1 MDKRCYMD
9 AIFSSLLVNDPKS
22 FEVSVDEAMNNIAKK
37 LSDVVNSYD
46 PKDLPLLAAAM
57 NVAAQSLKAV
67 IGDTGTELSKLFEK
81 KLAAIAVVNYKD
93 GGKQ

>member
-1 MDKRCYMD
+1 MCR
-9 AIFSSLLVNDPKS
+9 IFNCDRRHG
-22 FEVSVDEAMNNIAKK
+22 NYCAKK

-46 PKDLPLLAAAM
+46 SKDLPLLAAAM

-81 KLAAIAVVNYKD
+81 ELAAIAVVNYKD

>member
-9 AIFSSLLVNDPKS
+9 AILASLLVNDQKS
-22 FEVSVDEAMNNIAKK
+22 FGVFVNEAMNDIAEKI
-37 LSDVVNSYD
+37 SGIVNSYD

-57 NVAAQSLKAV
+57 NMAVQSLKAV

-81 KLAAIAVVNYKD
+81 ELAAIAVVNYKD

>member
-1 MDKRCYMD
+1 MD

-22 FEVSVDEAMNNIAKK
+22 FEVSVNEAMNDIAKK

-57 NVAAQSLKAV
+57 NVGGSKPESCNWRYGNRV
-67 IGDTGTELSKLFEK
+67 VKTIREKVGGDCCC
-81 KLAAIAVVNYKD
+81 
-93 GGKQ
+93 